1 MLTDGHVMLQN
12 RLQTGDIFF
21 HLWLVSVCPC
31 VTVTVSL
38 THQIKYYIE
47 IIGLGWLLNHEIN

>member
-1 MLTDGHVMLQN
+1 MLTDKRVMLQN

-21 HLWLVSVCPC
+21 QILWLVSVR
-31 VTVTVSL
+31 VSLTLSL

-47 IIGLGWLLNHEIN
+47 NIGLVIKSRN